1 MKHKSSG
8 TMDRNFKFPTSATQA
23 QEVPPVPSITARAPA
38 PKPEPEAA
46 NRTNEDDMTPVA
58 VVVPSSV
65 EVPPPPPVEKEI
77 RKSFVESEDGEE
89 EVGETVEIDLR

>member
-1 MKHKSSG
+1 
-8 TMDRNFKFPTSATQA
+8 
-23 QEVPPVPSITARAPA
+23 
-38 PKPEPEAA
+38 
-46 NRTNEDDMTPVA
+46 MTPVA

>member
-1 MKHKSSG
+1 
-8 TMDRNFKFPTSATQA
+8 
-23 QEVPPVPSITARAPA
+23 
-38 PKPEPEAA
+38 
-46 NRTNEDDMTPVA
+46 MTPVA

-77 RKSFVESEDGEE
+77 RKSLVESDDGDE